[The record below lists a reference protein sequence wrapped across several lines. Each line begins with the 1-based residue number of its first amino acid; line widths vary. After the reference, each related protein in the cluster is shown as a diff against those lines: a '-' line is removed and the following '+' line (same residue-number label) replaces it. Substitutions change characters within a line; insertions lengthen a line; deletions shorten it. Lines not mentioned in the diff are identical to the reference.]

1 MNSGYLPKT
10 VDVFLYFNNS
20 SICTISPSHVQ
31 AGDGGAAAAVFS
43 GGVGPE
49 LLCDLLAL
57 SGSSAGRGAGCL
69 DSSPAWR
76 GKAPLPS
83 HPY

>member
-1 MNSGYLPKT
+1 MA
-10 VDVFLYFNNS
+10 V
-20 SICTISPSHVQ
+20 
-31 AGDGGAAAAVFS
+31 AVFS

-57 SGSSAGRGAGCL
+57 SGSSAGRGAECL
-69 DSSPAWR
+69 DSSPTWT